1 MMPNTSC
8 CIFTEGSA
16 VLQEGYLDRSV
27 KELLAGDERFPSS
40 NVSRDALL
48 LQVLSSYRAA

>member
-27 KELLAGDERFPSS
+27 KELLAGDERFPSI

>member
-27 KELLAGDERFPSS
+27 KELLAGDKRFPSI
-40 NVSRDALL
+40 NVSCDGMPVPVA
-48 LQVLSSYRAA
+48 